1 MDEWIV
7 WVIVAVVFAVGEI
20 ANMSF
25 YLLPFA
31 IGAGAAAIVSLA
43 GGDTALSVVTFVILT
58 AISFGVVRPI
68 VCILLSVLILLGV
81 RPIARQH
88 RRMPA
93 KLRTGTAALV
103 GRDALVVE
111 AIEGPEG
118 MGRVKIEGEVW
129 TARAYDDDE
138 VIEAGKRVQV
148 IEIRGATALV
158 AD

>member
-68 VCILLSVLILLGV
+68 
-81 RPIARQH
+81 ARRH
-88 RRMPA
+88 ITMPPQ
-93 KLRTGTAALV
+93 LRTGTNALV
-103 GRDALVVE
+103 GKQ
-111 AIEGPEG
+111 AIVLERIANDENAGAI
-118 MGRVKIEGEVW
+118 RLEGEVW

>member
-1 MDEWIV
+1 MDEWIA
-7 WVIVAVVFAVGEI
+7 WVIAAVVFAAGEI

-31 IGAGAAAIVSLA
+31 NGAGAAAIVSLA
-43 GGDTALSVVTFVILT
+43 GGSTALSVVTFVILT

-68 VCILLSVLILLGV
+68 
-81 RPIARQH
+81 ARRH
-88 RRMPA
+88 IRMPPQ
-93 KLRTGTAALV
+93 LRTGTSALV
-103 GRDALVVE
+103 GKQ
-111 AIEGPEG
+111 AIVLERIANDENAGAI
-118 MGRVKIEGEVW
+118 RLEGEIW

-138 VIEAGKRVQV
+138 IIEAGRRVQV

>member
-7 WVIVAVVFAVGEI
+7 WVIVAVVFAVGES

-68 VCILLSVLILLGV
+68 
-81 RPIARQH
+81 ARRH
-88 RRMPA
+88 ITMPPQ
-93 KLRTGTAALV
+93 LRTGTNALV
-103 GRDALVVE
+103 GKQ
-111 AIEGPEG
+111 AIVLERIANDENAGAI
-118 MGRVKIEGEVW
+118 RLEGEVW